1 MTTEI
6 DRRSERGSTL
16 LIAVLIVALMGVL
29 GTAAMNTVT
38 RDRQVAGYQGRSQT
52 SFYAA
57 EAGVAFAMGIL
68 RRDAQALATGGEGA
82 LLSFN
87 PSVGSPPDFPTGTA
101 TALGGG
107 DFPAPGSPTFV
118 TDPDARDPNNTGNP
132 AQAIRYI
139 GRGEPCEGWVMSS
152 DVGSV
157 QWAEAIWDIRVRGSN
172 PGGTVVNI
180 QATGSSCH
188 PYN

>member
-1 MTTEI
+1 MTTRFH
-6 DRRSERGSTL
+6 RRSEQGSTL
-16 LIAVLIVALMGVL
+16 LIALLIMALMGVV

-38 RDRQVAGYQGRSQT
+38 RDRQVAGFQSRTQT
-52 SFYAA
+52 ALYAA

-68 RRDAQALATGGEGA
+68 RRDAQGLAAGGEGA
-82 LLSFN
+82 LQDFN
-87 PSVGSPPDFPTGTA
+87 PSVGSPPDFPTGT
-101 TALGGG
+101 TIALGGS
-107 DFPAPGSPTFV
+107 DFPAPGPPEFS
-118 TDPDARDPNNTGNP
+118 TDPDARDPNATSNP

-152 DVGSV
+152 GVGSV
-157 QWAEAIWDIRVRGSN
+157 QWAEAVWDIRVRGAN

-180 QATGSSCH
+180 QATGSNCH